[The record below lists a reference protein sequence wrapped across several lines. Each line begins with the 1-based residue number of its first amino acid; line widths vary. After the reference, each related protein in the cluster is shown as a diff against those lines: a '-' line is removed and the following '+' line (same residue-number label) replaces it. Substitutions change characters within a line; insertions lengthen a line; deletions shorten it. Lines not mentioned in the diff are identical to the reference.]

1 MIQRLIAE
9 PFIQAMGWTLL
20 HFLWQGAVVAAMLA
34 LTLAAL
40 KNKRANLRYL
50 VSCAA
55 LAVMLALPVF
65 TLWIISS
72 SPSADQTAI
81 TMTAPPA
88 LPESPRMTVSKD
100 VTDDALAIS
109 GMIETPPALSAWN
122 LREMFS
128 QLTPWLT
135 SLWFAGVLLL
145 SVRMLGG
152 WLYTSRLKNQ
162 FTRPLD
168 SDWKQ
173 RFALL
178 CRDTRVSR
186 PVRILESALVQV
198 PTVIGWLRPVVLIP
212 ASALTGLT
220 PRQLEA
226 IIAHELA
233 HIRRYDYLVNL
244 LQTAVE
250 ILLFYHPAVWWVSRQ
265 VRSEREHCCDD
276 LAIEVTGD
284 AIAYARALTEI
295 ETLRSVTPRLVM
307 AADGGSLLTRI
318 QRIVGS
324 APQPSERSAS
334 WMAGVIAFTIVF
346 VLAAGT
352 QAPLFSDNTTE
363 PVSVETASDKAQ
375 ADKATKPSVKS
386 LDQPAAAK
394 NETGEE
400 IVASTP
406 PPDDTES
413 PTQTSGS
420 GFIEEMAALGYANLT
435 VDEIISLKNHGVTP
449 QFVRE
454 LKAAGYDKLS
464 VRELIRLRSSGASPE
479 TIKELKAAGL
489 DQLPLD
495 ALIRVQTHGVTAF
508 YIKEMSE
515 LGYKNLS
522 ADQFIRAA
530 DHGVSPGFVH
540 AIQSAGYRDLSIDE
554 LIRARDHGVDPDF
567 VREIREAGY
576 DGLKMDQLI
585 RIRDHGVDAEFIK
598 GMKSAGFAQASI
610 DQLVRARDHGVD
622 PDFISKIRALGY
634 ADAPLDQFIR
644 MRDHGVTPDYIE
656 SIRKAGYSNVS
667 IDQLIRMRDHG
678 VDARFIERAKSN
690 GFTNLSIDQLIRLR
704 DAGVFD

>member
-9 PFIQAMGWTLL
+9 PLIQAMGWTLL

-34 LTLAAL
+34 VVLAAL
-40 KNKRANLRYL
+40 KNKRANLRYM
-50 VSCAA
+50 VCCAA

-65 TLWIISS
+65 TLWVISS
-72 SPSADQTAI
+72 SQSADQI
-81 TMTAPPA
+81 TFTTTSSAPREA
-88 LPESPRMTVSKD
+88 PRMTASKN
-100 VTDDALAIS
+100 TADDALSMS
-109 GMIETPPALSAWN
+109 GAIETTPASVWN
-122 LREMFS
+122 LRDMVS

-168 SDWKQ
+168 SDWHE

-178 CRDTRVSR
+178 CREIRVSR

-198 PTVIGWLRPVVLIP
+198 PTVIGWLRPVVLVP

-244 LQTAVE
+244 LQTAIE

-276 LAIEVTGD
+276 LAVEVTGD

-295 ETLRSVTPRLVM
+295 ETLRSITPRLVM

-334 WMAGVIAFTIVF
+334 WIAGVIAFTIVF

-363 PVSVETASDKAQ
+363 PVSVEIASGKAQ
-375 ADKATKPSVKS
+375 NEKSTKPSAIKS
-386 LDQPAAAK
+386 IDQSAAAK
-394 NETGEE
+394 NETSEE
-400 IVASTP
+400 SDSSTP
-406 PPDDTES
+406 PPDDEEP
-413 PTQTSGS
+413 PTQTSGY
-420 GFIEEMAALGYANLT
+420 IEEMAALGYTNLT

-449 QFVRE
+449 EFVRE

-464 VRELIRLRSSGASPE
+464 VRELIRLRSTDASPQ
-479 TIKELKAAGL
+479 TIKELKDAGL

-495 ALIRVQTHGVTAF
+495 ALIRVQTHGVTAS
-508 YIKEMSE
+508 YIRELSA

-522 ADQFIRAA
+522 ADQFVRAK
-530 DHGVSPGFVH
+530 DHGVSPGFVREL
-540 AIQSAGYRDLSIDE
+540 QSAGYKDLSIEE
-554 LIRARDHGVDPDF
+554 LIRARDHGVDPSF
-567 VREIREAGY
+567 VREVREAGY
-576 DGLKMDQLI
+576 DALKMDQLI
-585 RIRDHGVDAEFIK
+585 RCRDHGVDAEFIK
-598 GMKSAGFAQASI
+598 GMQSAGFKGASV
-610 DQLVRARDHGVD
+610 DQLIRARDHGTD
-622 PDFISKIRALGY
+622 PEFISKIRALGY
-634 ADAPLDQFIR
+634 GETSLDQFIR

-656 SIRKAGYSNVS
+656 SIKKAGYSNVS
-667 IDQLIRMRDHG
+667 ADQLIRMRDHG
-678 VDARFIERAKSN
+678 VDARFIERARSN